1 MQKCDMDERVCVLCA
16 CMEEIVIKK
25 CMCQVSSYF
34 ELLKLE
40 GWEQVLEIHRQKERL
55 PRDHRKRG
63 ERRMKMAPR
72 YSLLRGKI
80 KKLFPGLYHGGN
92 MGTNP

>member
-1 MQKCDMDERVCVLCA
+1 MQKCDMDERMCVLCA

-40 GWEQVLEIHRQKERL
+40 GWEQVLEIHRQKEKVT
-55 PRDHRKRG
+55 PRPPK
-63 ERRMKMAPR
+63 ERREKNENGT
-72 YSLLRGKI
+72 LLFSAQGK
-80 KKLFPGLYHGGN
+80 N
-92 MGTNP
+92 